1 MFSNV
6 FVNNNLVFIIIFYG
20 FMYLFFLIFLI
31 YILNLMII
39 NLLFVDIVYD
49 VIIFINNY
57 IVYVILLGIVF
68 ILVVCLIFLYL
79 WLVWCFLS
87 RLMGSGRDLHLFL
100 LFVNMLLIY
109 YCGWQLIK
117 ELNPYNHLNQ
127 YDNK

>member
-57 IVYVILLGIVF
+57 IVYVILLGIGF

-79 WLVWCFLS
+79 CIV
-87 RLMGSGRDLHLFL
+87 
-100 LFVNMLLIY
+100 
-109 YCGWQLIK
+109 
-117 ELNPYNHLNQ
+117 
-127 YDNK
+127 